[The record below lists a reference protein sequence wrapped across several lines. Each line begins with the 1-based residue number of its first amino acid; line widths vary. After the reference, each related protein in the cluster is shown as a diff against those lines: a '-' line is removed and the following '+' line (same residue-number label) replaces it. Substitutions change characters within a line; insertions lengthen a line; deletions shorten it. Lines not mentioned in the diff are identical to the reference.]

1 MGRFHHHADGSV
13 HEHCDAGDHTGY
25 PETGS
30 ERVMV
35 LESILAEND
44 RLAAMN
50 RADFARAGVTTVNV
64 MSSPGAGKTKNEPR
78 IIAI

>member
-1 MGRFHHHADGSV
+1 MGRFHHHGDGSV
-13 HEHCDAGDHTGY
+13 HEHRDLGDHTGY

-44 RLAAMN
+44 RVAAMN
-50 RADFARAGVTTVNV
+50 QPFPACRG
-64 MSSPGAGKTKNEPR
+64 SPSTSCPRLGPGKR
-78 IIAI
+78 RC

>member
-1 MGRFHHHADGSV
+1 MGRFHHHCDGSV
-13 HEHCDAGDHTGY
+13 HEHRDLGDHTGY

-44 RLAAMN
+44 RM
-50 RADFARAGVTTVNV
+50 RR
-64 MSSPGAGKTKNEPR
+64 
-78 IIAI
+78 